1 LAPKALKKCDFF
13 ELAAEGDGFGD
24 FGVENAE
31 ILCFYPF
38 KQKIFAA
45 AEGGRFFF
53 EIPKTFQ
60 KHCGA
65 KSNLSK
71 LPCKF
76 EFIKKTGNKQN
87 YWFSR

>member
-31 ILCFYPF
+31 ILCLYPF

-45 AEGGRFFF
+45 ADGGRFFF
-53 EIPKTFQ
+53 
-60 KHCGA
+60 
-65 KSNLSK
+65 
-71 LPCKF
+71 
-76 EFIKKTGNKQN
+76 
-87 YWFSR
+87 